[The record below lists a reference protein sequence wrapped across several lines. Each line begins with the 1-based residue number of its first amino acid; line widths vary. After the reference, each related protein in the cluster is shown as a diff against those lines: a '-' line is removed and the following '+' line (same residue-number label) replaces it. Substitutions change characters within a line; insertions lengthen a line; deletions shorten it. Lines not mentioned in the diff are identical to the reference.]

1 MGSSRTPESLMMSL
15 STNSLSIDP
24 AGGLPADAFKSGR
37 IERLIR
43 ILVVV
48 AGLSGALAV
57 LVLFGGHASLHRPN
71 FSLLAAAPLIIQLHV
86 AGAVTALT
94 IGTGLM
100 FGPKGTTIHRT
111 FGWTWVIAMM
121 TTAVSSFFIHGINPN
136 GFSLIHVL
144 SAYVSIGVPM
154 GVAFARRHNI
164 RAHRRMMTGVFLGG
178 LIIAGAFTFAP
189 GRLMWQVFFG

>member
-1 MGSSRTPESLMMSL
+1 MGSSRTLESLIMSL
-15 STNSLSIDP
+15 SSDTLSISP
-24 AGGLPADAFKSGR
+24 AADVFKSGR
-37 IERLIR
+37 VERLIR
-43 ILVVV
+43 TVIVIG
-48 AGLSGALAV
+48 GLSAALAV
-57 LVLFGGHASLHRPN
+57 IVIYGGKARLHWPN
-71 FSLLAAAPLIIQLHV
+71 FSLLAAAPTIILVHV
-86 AGAVTALT
+86 SAAVTALT

-121 TTAVSSFFIHGINPN
+121 TTAVSSFFIHTINPG

-144 SAYVSIGVPM
+144 SAYVSIAVPM
-154 GVAFARRHNI
+154 GVALARRHNI

>member
-1 MGSSRTPESLMMSL
+1 MGSSRPLQSQIMSL
-15 STNSLSIDP
+15 SADTLSISQ
-24 AGGLPADAFKSGR
+24 AADAFKAGR
-37 IERLIR
+37 VERLVR

-48 AGLSGALAV
+48 GGLTAALAV
-57 LVLFGGHASLHRPN
+57 IVVFGGHARLHWPN
-71 FSLLAAAPLIIQLHV
+71 FALLAAAPKIVLVHV
-86 AGAVTALT
+86 SGAVTALA

-100 FGPKGTTIHRT
+100 FGPKGTTIHRA
-111 FGWTWVIAMM
+111 FGWTWILAMM

>member
-1 MGSSRTPESLMMSL
+1 MGSSRSMQSLIMSL
-15 STNSLSIDP
+15 SANTLSI
-24 AGGLPADAFKSGR
+24 GQPADAFKSGR
-37 IERLIR
+37 IERMVR
-43 ILVVV
+43 IAIIVG
-48 AGLSGALAV
+48 GLSAALAV
-57 LVLFGGHASLHRPN
+57 IVIFGGHARLHWPN
-71 FSLLAAAPLIIQLHV
+71 FSLLAAAPTIILVHV
-86 AGAVTALT
+86 SAAVTALT

-136 GFSLIHVL
+136 GFSIIHAL